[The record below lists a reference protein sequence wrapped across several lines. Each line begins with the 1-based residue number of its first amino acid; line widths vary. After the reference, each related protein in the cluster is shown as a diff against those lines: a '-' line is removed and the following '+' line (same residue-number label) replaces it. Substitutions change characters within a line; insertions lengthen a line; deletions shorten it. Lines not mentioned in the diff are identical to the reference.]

1 MLNSLQIKFFHFI
14 VLSFLIFNFSCG
26 KEEVNTTPPAPEVKV
41 FKTEIKDI
49 PISNEWVG
57 ETFGAEDIEIRSRV
71 DGYVEGIY
79 FTEGTEVGKGT
90 LLYTIDTKELEQKV
104 IEAKGKLYEAETML
118 AHAESEVKRFKP
130 LADAGAVSIQRYET
144 AVSVYEANKGNVEAA
159 LAGLRLAEI
168 NLDYSRVTAPISGV
182 IGLTQFKIGDYVSKT
197 PGSILNTISNI
208 NPIKARFS
216 ISEQEFLSFRRN
228 AIEESTK
235 GNRRTLNAKVEMIL
249 SDGTLYQFEGRVNV
263 ANRQVDPST
272 GTLMLEASFPNPEKL
287 LRPGQ
292 YSKIRSVTKVMT
304 NALVIPTRAISE
316 LQGQFQV
323 FVIDSENKV
332 QLRTVKKG
340 PQYGQFTVIESGL
353 NQGESV
359 IIEGIQKVRPGATV
373 VPQDYNIQSDTS
385 KGGNK

>member
-1 MLNSLQIKFFHFI
+1 MLSIRLIKTFCFI
-14 VLSFLIFNFSCG
+14 LSAVVFINGCG
-26 KEEVNTTPPAPEVKV
+26 KEEVKAPPPAPEVKV
-41 FKTEIKDI
+41 FKAEVKNI

-71 DGYVEGIY
+71 DGYIEDIF
-79 FTEGTEVGKGT
+79 FTEGTEVGKGA

-104 IEAKGKLYEAETML
+104 IEAKGKLYEAQTML

-144 AVSVYEANKGNVEAA
+144 AVSIYEANKGNVEAA

-182 IGLTQFKIGDYVSKT
+182 IGLTQFKIGDYVTKT

-208 NPIKARFS
+208 DPIKARFS
-216 ISEQEFLSFRRN
+216 ISEQEFLSFRRI
-228 AIEESTK
+228 AIEESSK
-235 GNRRTLNAKVEMIL
+235 GKRRTLNAIVQMIL
-249 SDGTLYQFEGRVNV
+249 SDGTLYPIEGRVNV

-292 YSKIRSVTKVMT
+292 YSKIKSITKVLA

-323 FVIDSENKV
+323 YVVDSENKV
-332 QLRTVKKG
+332 QIRTIKKG
-340 PQYGQFTVIESGL
+340 TMYGQFTVVESGL
-353 NQGESV
+353 KPGEAV
-359 IIEGIQKVRPGATV
+359 ITEGIQKVKPGITV
-373 VPQDYNIQSDTS
+373 TPQDYIIQSDTLNS
-385 KGGNK
+385 GN